1 MINKIFI
8 ASKNNGKIKEIKS
21 VLNPLNIEVLSLLD
35 RPDIDDIKE
44 TGKTFQA
51 NALIKAKEVY
61 EKVNMP
67 VLADDSG
74 LEVDFLN
81 GAPGVYSAR
90 YAGEN
95 ATDIQNC
102 EKLLKQLN
110 GVPSDKRGAKF
121 RCVLVLIDGNKQ
133 YLFEGICEGK
143 ITDAPRGDKG
153 FGYDPLFIP
162 TGYTKTFG
170 ELDFEVKNKISHRGI
185 SLQKLKDFLPEQID

>member
-121 RCVLVLIDGNKQ
+121 RCVLVLIDG
-133 YLFEGICEGK
+133 
-143 ITDAPRGDKG
+143 D
-153 FGYDPLFIP
+153 
-162 TGYTKTFG
+162 
-170 ELDFEVKNKISHRGI
+170 
-185 SLQKLKDFLPEQID
+185 